1 MLYPASAPRSPT
13 GGLVIL
19 KGNLAPEGA
28 VIKVAGTKHLSHEGP
43 ARVCN
48 GEPAAVNAGPAG

>member
-1 MLYPASAPRSPT
+1 MANPIKKT

-28 VIKVAGTKHLSHEGP
+28 VIKVAGYTKNAHTGPGRTRSRTTSSRLSR
-43 ARVCN
+43 A
-48 GEPAAVNAGPAG
+48 